1 MIYVIFLKN
10 MNIRRRTELG
20 NETRYRIDDLY
31 RSIDL
36 PSPLSLSPARSTGL
50 PSSPMDTNM
59 CLVAAL
65 FIFDQSCWNAAEV
78 EEGEEEAIVAL
89 LL

>member
-1 MIYVIFLKN
+1 
-10 MNIRRRTELG
+10 
-20 NETRYRIDDLY
+20 
-31 RSIDL
+31 
-36 PSPLSLSPARSTGL
+36 
-50 PSSPMDTNM
+50 MDTNM

-65 FIFDQSCWNAAEV
+65 FIFDRSCWNAAEV